1 MLTPVRLVVFTNAR
15 DPPSRLTGYPRSGE
29 ADMEPKLTLH
39 DYHHLLHAIG
49 FDTTTDGEIHLQY
62 NNAWSL
68 EIRLYERS
76 DYMALFPEESLR
88 VAVSLGV
95 KPIPVIA
102 RAKCRRRDLT
112 TPSQVRPKKLPQ
124 AQNTNLPR
132 RTKGPPPKTP
142 RPSREANGSASI
154 YFQYDQECLASVTS
168 RKGVSR
174 QEIKKRI
181 QQKYNLDT
189 PRDSTNC
196 KRLNRAIRGI
206 IEDGGFW
213 QPKVG
218 DKHCVVMGMLDFVSG
233 HLW

>member
-95 KPIPVIA
+95 KPIPHDVMPSSVPA
-102 RAKCRRRDLT
+102 SKAKKASTSTKHKPSTKNERASTKN
-112 TPSQVRPKKLPQ
+112 PAPKPWKQMVL
-124 AQNTNLPR
+124 
-132 RTKGPPPKTP
+132 
-142 RPSREANGSASI
+142 
-154 YFQYDQECLASVTS
+154 ECLASVTS

-206 IEDGGFW
+206 IENGGFW